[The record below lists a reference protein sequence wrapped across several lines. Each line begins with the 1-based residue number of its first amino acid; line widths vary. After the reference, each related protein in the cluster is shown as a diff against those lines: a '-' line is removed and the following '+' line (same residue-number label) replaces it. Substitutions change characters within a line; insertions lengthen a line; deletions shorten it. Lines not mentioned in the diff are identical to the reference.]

1 MRGRLSCTQLLCALV
16 GVSYLAL
23 PARSEAAAESVDLEL
38 VLATDNSQSIDAAE
52 AALQRQG
59 VAAAFRSPEV
69 VRAIQSG
76 SLGRIG
82 VAYLDWSSAPYT
94 RIAVNWRVIRDKAS
108 ADAFADA
115 LLKAPSG
122 FGRGT
127 AIGETIAL
135 AAQLIETNELEG
147 TRRAIDIS
155 GDGPN
160 NTGRPVAEVRDEIA
174 ARGFVINGLPIVTDE
189 YGTGEWGA
197 YYGELDKYYMNC
209 VIGGRAAFALPA
221 KGFQEFA
228 VAIRRKLVLEI
239 SEALPKAP
247 AIHPPIVKVA
257 ATIPSPPSDNPLRRA
272 PGANQPAPTQN
283 CGGGGRARGFR
294 RF

>member
-1 MRGRLSCTQLLCALV
+1 MNPIRAVV
-16 GVSYLAL
+16 GIALAL
-23 PARSEAAAESVDLEL
+23 WSAPAFAEAVDLEL
-38 VLATDNSQSIDAAE
+38 VLATDNSQSIDSAE

-69 VRAIQSG
+69 IRAITSG

-108 ADAFADA
+108 AEAFAEA
-115 LLKAPSG
+115 LLKAPPG

-127 AIGETIAL
+127 AIGETLAL
-135 AAQLIETNELEG
+135 AAQLIEINDLVG

-160 NTGRPVAEVRDEIA
+160 NTGRPVTQVRDEVV
-174 ARGFVINGLPIVTDE
+174 ARGITVNGLPIVTDE
-189 YGTGEWGA
+189 YGTGEWGE

-239 SEALPKAP
+239 SEAVPKAP
-247 AIHPPIVKVA
+247 AIGVPIVKIA
-257 ATIPSPPSDNPLRRA
+257 AVVPSPPAR
-272 PGANQPAPTQN
+272 GANQSASTQS
-283 CGGGGRARGFR
+283 CGGGGRLRGFG

>member
-1 MRGRLSCTQLLCALV
+1 MIPIRVGRSCQIILAIALAAW
-16 GVSYLAL
+16 SL
-23 PARSEAAAESVDLEL
+23 PAFAEAVDLEL
-38 VLATDNSQSIDAAE
+38 VLAADNSQSIDRAE

-94 RIAVNWRVIRDKAS
+94 RIAVNWRVIKDKAS

-115 LLKAPSG
+115 LLKAPPG

-127 AIGETIAL
+127 AIGEALAL
-135 AAQLIETNELEG
+135 AAQLIETNDLEG
-147 TRRAIDIS
+147 TRRAIDVS

-160 NTGRPVAEVRDEIA
+160 NTGRPVAQVRDELV

-189 YGTGEWGA
+189 YGTGEWGE
-197 YYGELDKYYMNC
+197 YYGQLDKYYMNC

-239 SEALPKAP
+239 SEALPSTP
-247 AIHPPIVKVA
+247 AIRVPIVKVA
-257 ATIPSPPSDNPLRRA
+257 AVVPSPR
-272 PGANQPAPTQN
+272 GANQAASTQS
-283 CGGGGRARGFR
+283 CGGGGRLRGSG

>member
-1 MRGRLSCTQLLCALV
+1 MIPMRAGRSGQIIFGIALAV
-16 GVSYLAL
+16 WSA
-23 PARSEAAAESVDLEL
+23 PAFAEAVDLEL
-38 VLATDNSQSIDAAE
+38 VLATDNSQSIDRAE

-94 RIAVNWRVIRDKAS
+94 RIAVSWRVIKDKAS
-108 ADAFADA
+108 ADAFVDA
-115 LLKAPSG
+115 LLKAPPGS
-122 FGRGT
+122 GRGT
-127 AIGETIAL
+127 AIGEALAL
-135 AAQLIETNELEG
+135 AAQMIETNDLEG
-147 TRRAIDIS
+147 TRRAIDVS

-160 NTGRPVAEVRDEIA
+160 NTGRPVAQVRDEIV

-239 SEALPKAP
+239 SEALPKTP
-247 AIHPPIVKVA
+247 AIRAPIVKVA
-257 ATIPSPPSDNPLRRA
+257 AAIPSSPSDNPLRRA
-272 PGANQPAPTQN
+272 PGANQPSSTQS
-283 CGGGGRARGFR
+283 CGGGGRLRGFG

>member
-1 MRGRLSCTQLLCALV
+1 
-16 GVSYLAL
+16 
-23 PARSEAAAESVDLEL
+23 LEL
-38 VLATDNSQSIDAAE
+38 VLATDNSQSIDRGE

-94 RIAVNWRVIRDKAS
+94 RIAVNWRVIKDKAS

-115 LLKAPSG
+115 LLKAPPGS
-122 FGRGT
+122 GRGT
-127 AIGETIAL
+127 AIGEALAL
-135 AAQLIETNELEG
+135 AAQLIETNDLEG
-147 TRRAIDIS
+147 TRRAIDVS

-160 NTGRPVAEVRDEIA
+160 NTGRPVAQVRDEIV

-239 SEALPKAP
+239 SEALPSTP
-247 AIHPPIVKVA
+247 AIRAPVVKVA
-257 ATIPSPPSDNPLRRA
+257 AAVPSSPSDNPLRRA
-272 PGANQPAPTQN
+272 PGANQPSSTQS
-283 CGGGGRARGFR
+283 CGGGGRLRGFG

>member
-1 MRGRLSCTQLLCALV
+1 VKRFTAWSAFV
-16 GVSYLAL
+16 GVALAVWSA
-23 PARSEAAAESVDLEL
+23 PAFAEAVDLEL
-38 VLATDNSQSIDAAE
+38 VLATDTSQSIDSAE

-108 ADAFADA
+108 ADAFAEA
-115 LLKAPSG
+115 LLKAPPG

-127 AIGETIAL
+127 AIGETLAL
-135 AAQLIETNELEG
+135 AAQLIEINDLEG
-147 TRRAIDIS
+147 TRRAIDVS

-160 NTGRPVAEVRDEIA
+160 NTGRPVTQVRDEVV
-174 ARGFVINGLPIVTDE
+174 ARGITVNGLPIVTDE
-189 YGTGEWGA
+189 YGTGEWGD

-239 SEALPKAP
+239 SETLPKAP
-247 AIHPPIVKVA
+247 GVARPIVKIA
-257 ATIPSPPSDNPLRRA
+257 AAVPSAPSNNPLRSA
-272 PGANQPAPTQN
+272 PGANPSGSTQN
-283 CGGGGRARGFR
+283 CGGGGRLRGFG

>member
-1 MRGRLSCTQLLCALV
+1 VKRFPGWSAFLAIALAV
-16 GVSYLAL
+16 WSA
-23 PARSEAAAESVDLEL
+23 PAFAEAVDLEL
-38 VLATDNSQSIDAAE
+38 VLATDNSQSIDSAE

-69 VRAIQSG
+69 VRAIQSS

-94 RIAVNWRVIRDKAS
+94 RIAVNWRVIKDKAS

-115 LLKAPSG
+115 LLKAPPG

-127 AIGETIAL
+127 AIGEAIAL
-135 AAQLIETNELEG
+135 AAQLIETNDLEG
-147 TRRAIDIS
+147 TRRAIDVS

-160 NTGRPVAEVRDEIA
+160 NTGRPVAQVRDELV

-239 SEALPKAP
+239 SEALPRTP
-247 AIHPPIVKVA
+247 AIRAPIVKVA
-257 ATIPSPPSDNPLRRA
+257 AVPSSPSDNPLRRA
-272 PGANQPAPTQN
+272 PGANQPSSTQS
-283 CGGGGRARGFR
+283 CGGAGRLRGFG

>member
-1 MRGRLSCTQLLCALV
+1 VKRLRGWCAF
-16 GVSYLAL
+16 LASAFAL
-23 PARSEAAAESVDLEL
+23 WSAPAFAEAVDLEL
-38 VLATDNSQSIDAAE
+38 VLAADNSQSIDRAE

-82 VAYLDWSSAPYT
+82 VASLDWSSAPYT
-94 RIAVNWRVIRDKAS
+94 RVTVNWRVIRDKAS

-115 LLKAPSG
+115 LLKAPPG

-127 AIGETIAL
+127 AIGEAIAL
-135 AAQLIETNELEG
+135 AAQLIETNDLEG

-160 NTGRPVAEVRDEIA
+160 NTGRPVAEVRDEIV

-239 SEALPKAP
+239 SEAISKAP
-247 AIHPPIVKVA
+247 LIRPPIVKVA
-257 ATIPSPPSDNPLRRA
+257 AAIPSLPSDNPLRLA
-272 PGANQPAPTQN
+272 PRSNQPATSQN
-283 CGGGGRARGFR
+283 CGGGGRARGFGGFG